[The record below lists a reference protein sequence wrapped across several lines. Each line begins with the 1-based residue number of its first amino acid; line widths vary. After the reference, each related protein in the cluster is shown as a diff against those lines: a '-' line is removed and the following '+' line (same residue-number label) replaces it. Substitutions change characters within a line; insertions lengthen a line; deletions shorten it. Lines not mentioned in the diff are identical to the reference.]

1 MDILVAMP
9 ETDLRATF
17 FPSSLRARLESLGR
31 VSWNSSESNYT
42 EAELRKGIPDVDVLI
57 TGWGSP
63 KVSEDVLAAADS
75 LRLVAHT
82 GGSVAEIVSEAV
94 YDAGIL
100 VVSANDVMA
109 DHTAEHALS
118 SLLSHL
124 RSIPSLDASMHRGD
138 WANGD
143 ATIRTLHDK
152 SVGLVGLGTIGR
164 KLLDHFSAFD
174 LSVSVYDPYVDD
186 AALAAFQQAELTDL
200 KTALDSEVVSVHAA
214 RTPETIGMLDADRL
228 ARIPD
233 GAVFVNTAR
242 AEIVEEAA
250 LLSEL
255 RDGRISAV
263 LDVYHEEPLPEG
275 HELRDFENVLLTPHV
290 GGSQIRPP
298 LTRAVLNDIERYANG
313 DPLQYEIPQGQWETM
328 TR

>member
-1 MDILVAMP
+1 MEILVTMP
-9 ETDLRATF
+9 ETGLRETF
-17 FPSSLRARLESLGR
+17 FPSGLRARLESLGR
-31 VSWNSSESNYT
+31 VSWNSSESNYA
-42 EAELRKGIPDVDVLI
+42 EAELRAAVPGVDVLI

-63 KVSEDVLAAADS
+63 KVSEDVLAEADS
-75 LRLVAHT
+75 LGLVAHT
-82 GGSVAEIVSEAV
+82 GGSVAETVSEAV
-94 YDAGIL
+94 YDAGIP

-109 DHTAEHALS
+109 DHTAEHALTA
-118 SLLSHL
+118 LLSHL
-124 RSIPSLDASMHRGD
+124 RSIPSLDASMHRGE

-143 ATIRTLHDK
+143 TTTRTLHGK

-174 LSVSVYDPYVDD
+174 PSVSVYDPYVDD
-186 AALAAFQQAELTDL
+186 ATLAPFQHAERNDL
-200 KTALDSEVVSVHAA
+200 RTALDSEVVSVHAA
-214 RTPETIGMLDADRL
+214 RTPETVGMLDADRL
-228 ARIPD
+228 AQIPD

-242 AEIVEEAA
+242 AEIVEEPA

-275 HELRDFENVLLTPHV
+275 HELRSLENVLLTPHV

-298 LTRAVLNDIERYANG
+298 LTRAVLDDVERYANG
-313 DPLQYEIPQGQWETM
+313 DPLEYEIPQNQWETM